1 MTLEKQHIPHVV
13 PNAALLKIGFS
24 WPALPSRVIY
34 CYVVVVRGRQY
45 RRPGDEEII
54 ALLAGFL
61 CLKPSRKS
69 SVEGRKT
76 EMSIGK
82 IILLTKTSAELLVSL
97 LLEFE
102 FGSSQYE
109 GLVDKELTD
118 DLKVRLN

>member
-1 MTLEKQHIPHVV
+1 
-13 PNAALLKIGFS
+13 
-24 WPALPSRVIY
+24 
-34 CYVVVVRGRQY
+34 
-45 RRPGDEEII
+45 
-54 ALLAGFL
+54 
-61 CLKPSRKS
+61 LKPSRKS

-102 FGSSQYE
+102 FRSSQYE